1 MGLKFWDIKLASLS
15 TFDAANFLKSHNN
28 FVDLLFRTDFG
39 PAPHRRAVDAALLDA
54 GAQQCP
60 RTAARERHRPTAAG
74 LSAGVARRLL
84 GAVCRRVPSPFVHHF
99 PIQQGT
105 DIGSFPAHNKLSDPD
120 CFQKEGTTLLLADI
134 FSTCYGWEN
143 VKEIREQA
151 MMSPGGARI
160 DPQFVNNEELSDVRF
175 RVEGRL
181 FYAHKIVLITASPRF
196 KSMLSSKFC
205 EGSPPVVQINDIRYN
220 IFQVR
225 VCF

>member
-1 MGLKFWDIKLASLS
+1 MLALS
-15 TFDAANFLKSHNN
+15 SAHELRLESVIDQLLQDFLQVWPDDYSEQFDDECLP
-28 FVDLLFRTDFG
+28 LLFTIFRYSK
-39 PAPHRRAVDAALLDA
+39 VQIL
-54 GAQQCP
+54 
-60 RTAARERHRPTAAG
+60 
-74 LSAGVARRLL
+74 
-84 GAVCRRVPSPFVHHF
+84 HF
-99 PIQQGT
+99 T
-105 DIGSFPAHNKLSDPD
+105 FKRNKLTDPD
-120 CFQKEGTTLLLADI
+120 CLQKEGTTLLLADI
-134 FSTCYGWEN
+134 FSTCYGWES

-220 IFQVR
+220 IFQVHI
-225 VCF
+225 F